1 MTLPAIL
8 DVSLNFS
15 SGATFGIPF
24 TLGDPVNGILGT
36 NILSDSTTPALVV
49 NLTSQTRRISIR
61 RGRNVARDIYEAG
74 TAIVRIYDPDG
85 DFNPQN
91 TLSPYYG
98 KLEPLRKLRISAA
111 VSGNSYYLF
120 SGYTTG
126 YVYSYDQAENMAY
139 VDISAS
145 DAFRLFNLASV
156 ITVTG
161 QAAGQDTGTRI
172 NKILDT
178 VSFPTAMRSI
188 ETGNTLTIADPAN
201 LRTSLNAMQN
211 AEFSEQGALY
221 ISPEGNVIFLNR
233 NSVISSAGDTPT
245 AFNQTGGIPYK
256 NLKFAFDDKL
266 IINSATITK
275 SGGVAQ
281 TASDATSIATYF
293 PHSISVPDL
302 IVQTDAEALNI
313 AKIYVA
319 TRSTTTIRIDE
330 MTLDLLDT
338 NVPTA
343 TILGFD
349 YFDNVLITNI
359 QPDSSTITKNLQIQ
373 GIAHDITASSWLTT
387 LTTLEPIVDG
397 FIIGNSSYGVI
408 GEDILSY

>member
-1 MTLPAIL
+1 MTLPATL

-91 TLSPYYG
+91 LSSPYYG

-111 VSGNSYYLF
+111 VGGNSYYLF

-178 VSFPTAMRSI
+178 VSFPTQMRSV

-302 IVQTDAEALNI
+302 IVETDAEALNI

>member
-1 MTLPAIL
+1 MTLPATL

-111 VSGNSYYLF
+111 VGGNSYYLF

-266 IINSATITK
+266 IINSATITR
-275 SGGVAQ
+275 SGGTAQ
-281 TASDATSIATYF
+281 TANDATSIATYF

-373 GIAHDITASSWLTT
+373 GIAHDITASSWMTT

>member
-1 MTLPAIL
+1 MTLPATL

-111 VSGNSYYLF
+111 VGGNSYYLF

-266 IINSATITK
+266 IINSATITR
-275 SGGVAQ
+275 SGGTAQ
-281 TASDATSIATYF
+281 SANDATSIATYF